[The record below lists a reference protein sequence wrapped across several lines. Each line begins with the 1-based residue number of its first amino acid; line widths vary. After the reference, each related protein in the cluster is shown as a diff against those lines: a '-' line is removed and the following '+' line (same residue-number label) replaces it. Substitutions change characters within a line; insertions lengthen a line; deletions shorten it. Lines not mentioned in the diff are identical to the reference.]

1 MRSMYKTIYIV
12 YNTEDISVDYMQIFD
27 EKDLAESI
35 KQTLNETFDT
45 NAYEMA
51 TAKVL
56 LTNKKGRPRKDD
68 NILCQ

>member
-12 YNTEDISVDYMQIFD
+12 YDTEDISVDYMQIFD

-45 NAYEMA
+45 DTYEMT

>member
-12 YNTEDISVDYMQIFD
+12 YDTEDVSVDYMQIYD

-35 KQTLNETFDT
+35 TQTLNETLNTDACAMT
-45 NAYEMA
+45 

-68 NILCQ
+68 NILWQ

>member
-12 YNTEDISVDYMQIFD
+12 YDTEDISVDYMQIFD

-35 KQTLNETFDT
+35 TQTLNETFDT
-45 NAYEMA
+45 DAYAM
-51 TAKVL
+51 TTTKVL

-68 NILCQ
+68 NILWQ